1 MRTIR
6 ILGSAVILSASLIG
20 CEDGPSFEGPSQI
33 FDSTHDEFTD
43 VTNGIAGNDPW
54 SVDEGRGFESES
66 SGDSVGRARFCDQ
79 SQADAQVQEMITAP
93 IVPDDS
99 IGKIPLWGEDY
110 TPLLADSLLGSPSD
124 SKFCDPSGTYANAFT
139 FGPLNEIVV
148 IFNEETRLID
158 YVYAQPGYL
167 GALEGSAKNAEGTEQ
182 KIWIRA
188 GDPIR
193 VGNLELKDDAP
204 DSAAHWANPVNINH
218 IHRMIRGTFF
228 PAAPAPALDFDCLG
242 ARICRILEIGAERA
256 LRIEDSGVVL
266 AFPANGGAVQ
276 FIMVQPVRV
285 APFEAAMDM
294 SFGAAALPDPV
305 APPETPV
312 DPEEPIEPA
321 PALAGLSP
329 VFESNVFENCSL
341 KLDGKTTWAKFK
353 SGCIKADDT
362 LNRGSFDVL
371 SGRGAVR
378 VDFNGVFLTFLHA
391 KGDPLEDGARPA
403 DGDVL
408 IGVSFTDNLNGSF
421 AQWVPQS
428 LGAHFKDRFEATVKG
443 SLLASVPD
451 HPFNSFSLG
460 ALPQLSTTAE
470 SLSPLMGMT
479 DAGPVD
485 LVNSYVST
493 AQQAYA
499 ALTAEQ
505 AAYVNPDLP
514 KKTFLVAP
522 FVEAA
527 LLVLTGGHSDEPLSV
542 LYTVPSDDSLYVIGR
557 AHFTIDGVPYRVFAQ
572 YNFVF
577 GGIVYLGMERGF
589 NSNDAPVNAAA
600 AEFAKVVP
608 ALASNYYEHWLGLM
622 PLNGYPFPNPFALG
636 ATNISVTGVDRQLN
650 MLNVEIASTDGE
662 GAPKTY
668 KLKVRGAHIDD
679 GSGFD
684 RQTEGETSEFLRSHA
699 ISFDGRETALQ
710 VHVDAN
716 GTVQQTTQF
725 TFKGP
730 VYLCGVG
737 TPPEIVYGQDVRA
750 TLDAFARQNPQAY
763 RDCGIVFNYSPNG
776 NVLNSVASVINKVSI
791 TLSGG
796 RAVTVSAWQ

>member
-1 MRTIR
+1 MRTKR
-6 ILGSAVILSASLIG
+6 ILGFAVGLSAALIG
-20 CEDGPSFEGPSQI
+20 CEDGPSLKGPSQI
-33 FDSTHDEFTD
+33 FDRTHDEFTD
-43 VTNGIAGNDPW
+43 VTNGIAGGDPW
-54 SVDEGRGFESES
+54 SVNEERGFESES

-79 SQADAQVQEMITAP
+79 AQADAQVQEMIKAP
-93 IVPDDS
+93 IIPDNS
-99 IGKIPLWGEDY
+99 IGQIPLWGAEY
-110 TPLLADSLLGSPSD
+110 TPLLADSLLGSPAD
-124 SKFCDPSGTYANAFT
+124 SKFCDPSGTYSNAFT
-139 FGPLNEIVV
+139 FGPLNEVVV

-167 GALEGSAKNAEGTEQ
+167 GALEGSAKNAAGIEQ

-204 DSAAHWANPVNINH
+204 DSAAQWSNPVNINH
-218 IHRMIRGTFF
+218 IYRMIRGTFF

-242 ARICRILEIGAERA
+242 ARICRILEIGADRA

-266 AFPANGGAVQ
+266 SFPANGGAVQ

-294 SFGAAALPDPV
+294 SFGAAALPDPA
-305 APPETPV
+305 APTPLDPSEETSEPV
-312 DPEEPIEPA
+312 LA
-321 PALAGLSP
+321 PLSP
-329 VFESNVFENCSL
+329 AFASDVFENCSL
-341 KLDGKTTWAKFK
+341 ELDGTTTWAKFK

-362 LNRGSFDVL
+362 LNRASFDVL
-371 SGRGAVR
+371 NGRGAVR

-391 KGDPLEDGARPA
+391 DGAPLEDGARPA

-428 LGAHFKDRFEATVKG
+428 LGAQFKQRLEATVQG
-443 SLLASVPD
+443 SLLASVSD
-451 HPFNSFSLG
+451 HPFNDFSLG
-460 ALPQLSTTAE
+460 ALPPLSTTAE
-470 SLSPLMGMT
+470 ALSPLTAAT
-479 DAGPVD
+479 DSGPLD
-485 LVNSYVST
+485 LVNTYIAA
-493 AQQAYA
+493 AQEAYA

-527 LLVLTGGHSDEPLSV
+527 LAVLTGGHSDDPLSV

-557 AHFTIDGVPYRVFAQ
+557 ANFTIDGVPYRVFAQ

-577 GGIVYLGMERGF
+577 GGIVYVGMERGF
-589 NSNDAPVNAAA
+589 SPIDAPINAAA
-600 AEFAKVVP
+600 AEFAKVLP
-608 ALASNYYEHWLGLM
+608 SLASNYYEHWQGLL
-622 PLNGYPFPNPFALG
+622 PSVGYPFPNPFALG
-636 ATNISVTGVDRQLN
+636 ATDIRVTGVDRQLN

-668 KLKVRGAHIDD
+668 ELKLRGAHIDD
-679 GSGFD
+679 GSGFN
-684 RQTEGETSEFLRSHA
+684 RQTEGETWEFLRSHA
-699 ISFDGRETALQ
+699 ISFDGRETSLQ
-710 VHVDAN
+710 VHVDDN
-716 GTVQQTTQF
+716 GVVQQTTQY

-737 TPPEIVYGQDVRA
+737 SPPMVVYGQDVRA
-750 TLDAFARQNPQAY
+750 TLDAFARKSPKAY